1 MSAVDVAFHGLRQ
14 MISSGRLA
22 AGQKF
27 PPEAELCEELGVSRG
42 SLREAV
48 RMLSALRVIDSR
60 HGSGT
65 YVARLVP
72 EEIVGTLALT
82 VDLLP
87 LAGLLEIYELRRVL
101 EAHATSQ
108 AAARI
113 TDEQGRELLQ
123 LLDRMEATSDGHQAS
138 ELDALFHSTIA
149 AIAGNPTLATLLD
162 VFRSR
167 SRSYQIFDTADGK
180 LIKATS
186 DAGHRSITNA
196 LIARDP
202 AAAYSAAAQHVAQT
216 EHWLR
221 LHQPPVSGAPERS
234 VAPPAPSRGRSYRR
248 RQLAGSADNQP
259 HQ

>member
-1 MSAVDVAFHGLRQ
+1 

-27 PPEAELCEELGVSRG
+27 PPEADLCEELGVSRG

-48 RMLSALRVIDSR
+48 RMLSALRVIESR

-65 YVARLVP
+65 YVANLVP
-72 EEIVGTLALT
+72 EEIVGSLALT

-108 AAARI
+108 AAARM
-113 TDEQGRELLQ
+113 TDQQGRELLQ
-123 LLDRMEATSDGHQAS
+123 LLDRLEATSDVRLAS
-138 ELDALFHSTIA
+138 ELDALFHSRIA
-149 AIAGNPTLATLLD
+149 AIAGNPTLASLLN

-167 SRSYQIFDTADGK
+167 SRSYQLFDTPEGAP
-180 LIKATS
+180 IKAAS
-186 DAGHRSITNA
+186 DAGHRSIANA
-196 LIARDP
+196 MIARDP
-202 AAAYSAAAQHVAQT
+202 AAAYSAATQHVAQT

-221 LHQPPVSGAPERS
+221 IHQPPVSS
-234 VAPPAPSRGRSYRR
+234 
-248 RQLAGSADNQP
+248 
-259 HQ
+259 

>member
-27 PPEAELCEELGVSRG
+27 PPEAELCDELGVSRG

-48 RMLSALRVIDSR
+48 RMLSALRVIESR

-65 YVARLVP
+65 YVAALRP
-72 EEIVGTLALT
+72 EEIVGSLALT

-101 EAHATSQ
+101 EAHATAQ

-113 TDEQGRELLQ
+113 TDAQASELLR
-123 LLDRMEATSDGHQAS
+123 LLDRIEATSDAQQTS
-138 ELDALFHSTIA
+138 ELDARFHSSIA
-149 AIAGNPTLATLLD
+149 AIAGNPTLATLLE

-167 SRSYQIFDTADGK
+167 SRSYQILD
-180 LIKATS
+180 TS
-186 DAGHRSITNA
+186 DAELIKTTSDLGHRSIANA

-202 AAAYSAAAQHVAQT
+202 AAAHSAAAQHVAHT

-221 LHQPPVSGAPERS
+221 VHQPPVSG
-234 VAPPAPSRGRSYRR
+234 
-248 RQLAGSADNQP
+248 
-259 HQ
+259 